1 MTEARLLADTAKPAN
16 IMLEMGAV
24 ESYRFRPITVG
35 QMLILSF
42 TGSCS
47 VTLVHM
53 KPNVNALKKWV
64 WFCSILLFWARF
76 YVIELHSVKIRAI
89 YKFLRTVN
97 HMTKYKLQAEIIPR
111 CRPKLGVNNNLRL
124 LIPVIVQW
132 LAVNITV

>member
-97 HMTKYKLQAEIIPR
+97 HMTKYKL
-111 CRPKLGVNNNLRL
+111 
-124 LIPVIVQW
+124 
-132 LAVNITV
+132 